1 MEKDLMTR
9 ISSLD
14 GKEAIAILISLAK
27 KDSQFE
33 KVIRSELNQ
42 QFSEVSVEEVAQAVF
57 SSLNSVP
64 IEDCWEQAGKTR
76 WGSYRDVDD
85 VAYDIANDIMRLFSK
100 EISRFGKL
108 GGIKL
113 ERLYLQGV
121 ILGLYL
127 YQTEANSD
135 FSVCI
140 EEFPSNAAESLIHK
154 WLDLHKEEHQ
164 EIENLRIFLATSCP
178 EWDELLPRL

>member
-1 MEKDLMTR
+1 MEKDLITR

-14 GKEAIAILISLAK
+14 EEEAIAILISLAK

-42 QFSEVSVEEVAQAVF
+42 QFSKVSVEEVAQAVF

-76 WGSYRDVDD
+76 WGSYRDVND
-85 VAYDIANDIMRLFSK
+85 VAYDIANDIMRLFAK
-100 EISRFGKL
+100 EISRFGRL
-108 GGIKL
+108 GGTKL

-121 ILGLYL
+121 LLGLYL

-135 FSVCI
+135 FSICI
-140 EEFPSNAAESLIHK
+140 EEFPRNAAESLIHK

-164 EIENLRIFLATSCP
+164 EIENLHIFLSTTCP
-178 EWDELLPRL
+178 EWDELLLSS